1 MQSSDKLKRKLKIQT
16 FSQSDGGSYTTD
28 SKGRTL
34 SLSQGQETVNVYDR
48 IGPDFQLFLYE
59 SEIVW

>member
-16 FSQSDGGSYTTD
+16 FSQSGSYTTD
-28 SKGRTL
+28 SKGRILT
-34 SLSQGQETVNVYDR
+34 SSQGQETVNVYDR
-48 IGPDFQLFLYE
+48 IGPDFQVFLYE